1 LGALLG
7 TYANFGSNFTV
18 KFRYFPD
25 NWGYDFVQLYVSL
38 LVRLLLFWQ
47 QILTQQLTQRNIQ
60 VEFPNSPNKLFLL
73 KYRAV
78 AINGIE
84 EGDTVLGAVF
94 KYSQNPLP
102 SSR

>member
-1 LGALLG
+1 LVQTSLSNVGTFLWLGH
-7 TYANFGSNFTV
+7 F
-18 KFRYFPD
+18 D
-25 NWGYDFVQLYVSL
+25 NWEYDFVQLYVSL

-73 KYRAV
+73 KYGAV
-78 AINGIE
+78 AINGIK
-84 EGDTVLGAVF
+84 GDTVLGAVF